1 MDLAQETYCR
11 IVKPEEMNIIFKS
24 LWAHKKQNGWIFAEI
39 AIISCLSWFMVDYLV
54 TSTYATYFCIPA
66 GEFEKD
72 HLCVGQFD
80 IVRSESASEGWVVPE
95 EEGRN
100 VYVIRD
106 KLKSLPEVAS
116 VCLTPDYLNADLRL
130 YSWRTL
136 ALADDTT
143 KHIGVSQRFYY
154 QNEHYFETQGLKAI
168 EGSPDAE
175 TLSREIPTDGIVITR
190 SVARML
196 FGHDQVVGKRLAM
209 VGTNYSDG
217 VWKTDVAGYNTISGV
232 VEDVKASPNER
243 YPYTVFFPNPSTGA
257 SPRCQL
263 LLRLKPDAN
272 ANEFVKRL
280 TPTLT
285 SEFRAGICI
294 LRELETYQQHY
305 ESQMARD
312 QSTMSRQWTVLP
324 LALFGIIVALG
335 TLGTWW
341 LQIRKRTEDIGIM
354 RSFGAKRRHIFWM
367 IWSEGAILTALAC
380 IVGCF
385 FWFQFAINWDLL
397 SNGGAYGASGRE
409 TDWVSQF
416 WLHFL
421 IVCAIQYVLLLAI
434 VTLGMVVPTV
444 RAMYKRPVEA
454 LHHE

>member
-1 MDLAQETYCR
+1 M
-11 IVKPEEMNIIFKS
+11 IFKS

-130 YSWRTL
+130 YRRRTL

-175 TLSREIPTDGIVITR
+175 TLSREIPTDGIVVTR

-243 YPYTVFFPNPSTGA
+243 YPYTVFFPNPGTGA

-354 RSFGAKRRHIFWM
+354 RSLRCQAPTYLLDDLERGSHTDGPCLHRGLFLLVSVCHQLGF
-367 IWSEGAILTALAC
+367 ALQWRC
-380 IVGCF
+380 IRSLRPRNRLGV
-385 FWFQFAINWDLL
+385 DLL
-397 SNGGAYGASGRE
+397 AALPHCLRHPVPPAPPHRHPRHGRAHVPCHVQTSRRSPAS
-409 TDWVSQF
+409 
-416 WLHFL
+416 
-421 IVCAIQYVLLLAI
+421 
-434 VTLGMVVPTV
+434 
-444 RAMYKRPVEA
+444 
-454 LHHE
+454 